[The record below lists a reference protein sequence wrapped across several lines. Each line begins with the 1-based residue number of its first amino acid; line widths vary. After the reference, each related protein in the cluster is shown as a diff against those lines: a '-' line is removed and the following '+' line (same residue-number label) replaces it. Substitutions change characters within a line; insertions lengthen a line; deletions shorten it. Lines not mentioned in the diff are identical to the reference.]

1 MNDVERRPVQERIVF
16 PKQWRARS
24 GSTLQEMFAPPNV
37 MLTAK
42 YWSLIGDRDDE
53 AGSIEEV
60 TNILKF
66 SKEFDLQIFATATKI
81 SWAAN
86 RKSTKVEDP
95 PCPPFKPFG
104 INMPTIYEAEK
115 AF

>member
-1 MNDVERRPVQERIVF
+1 VAGSKRIYL
-16 PKQWRARS
+16 ARNVC
-24 GSTLQEMFAPPNV
+24 STKCDAHCQV
-37 MLTAK
+37 

-86 RKSTKVEDP
+86 RKSIKVEDP